1 MKKVKKKQNRVLG
14 KQMIYSD
21 PVDDVKQK
29 KTGNS
34 LTFETNGISPSGN
47 PHIDTDHLRLMIEY
61 THLALV
67 LLDLEGYVIE
77 FNQKA
82 KQLCKKLTGK
92 TLLPETH
99 LKTYLIKD
107 NESILLSRFEE
118 AGEGKTAASVF
129 KFDYEGTD
137 NWYELRFIPV
147 INMEQTKFI
156 NLEISDITEQYI
168 TALQLQKNESQLNA
182 IFSFAGVGI
191 GLSSLEGKWLRC
203 NEAMCEM
210 TGFTEEELL
219 NMTISDLT
227 HPADRDIT
235 QEHLDDVVSKTISNY
250 RIEKR
255 YLRKNNTWF
264 WADVS
269 VTPLLDSQGDIQAYI
284 GIFSDI
290 TTNKNAEKALKL
302 TQSTVDHASVSI
314 VWLNTDGKLIY
325 ANNNTLQYLQ
335 YSREELLNMF
345 IWQLDKDYNKQKLQ
359 DDIEKLRRKESLVME
374 RIHRTKTG
382 DQIPVQVVANLFVQN
397 DETYICTFVQ
407 VITER
412 KKAELALKESEEWF
426 RQIFDQ
432 SPVGIAI
439 VSLDQQFVREN
450 QMLGTILGAE
460 QKDFSRIKVNEIVH
474 NDDRDLLQLQFNQL
488 MLGEIAKISLDLRC
502 IRFDGPLVW
511 IRMNIRSLS
520 NANGNIVQM
529 LLIME
534 DITSRKN
541 TEQALKESEDRF
553 RKFFDE
559 DASVKLLVDPD
570 SGIIKDANKAAVS
583 FYGYNREQL
592 VKMKISDLNR
602 LPQRVMIKELVET
615 KVKATNY
622 FERTHWLSKGASREV
637 EIYATSLNIDH
648 HIFLF
653 YIIHDVTSRK
663 VALEALRISEERYR
677 VLFEH
682 SAIPIWEEDFS
693 SVKKYLDELK
703 KSKRNTDLRNYL
715 EENPDEVIN
724 LVSMIKVSDVN
735 QKSVEFFEVEEKGK
749 LIRNLVNNF
758 TSEMLDVYR
767 EEMLVLAEGK
777 TSFSAEI
784 PVVTGSGKNKV
795 IAVNLFVTPGF
806 EPTLSRVLVSFVDVT
821 TRVKVQKEL
830 QESVRKL
837 NKLNATK
844 DRFFSIIAHD
854 LKNPFN
860 SILGYAELLRQNHK
874 KYDNEKRELLIQN
887 LFDSSTKA
895 YELLENLLD
904 WARSQL
910 GRLELRKERINL
922 PTVVQ
927 EVTSALAMHAFQKNI
942 SISTDIDQNMYVVGD
957 TYVLQTILRNLLSN
971 AIKFTGEDG
980 TVRIEAYESYNLVN
994 IVVKDTGIG
1003 IPVKIQ
1009 DKLFSLEGIYTT
1021 KGTGNERGTGLGLL
1035 LCAEFVEKLGGT
1047 IRVKSKPG
1055 EGSTFNFTVPKK

>member
-1 MKKVKKKQNRVLG
+1 
-14 KQMIYSD
+14 MIY
-21 PVDDVKQK
+21 PGFADDVEKRK
-29 KTGNS
+29 IGNS
-34 LTFETNGISPSGN
+34 LSFLTNGISLSGN
-47 PHIDTDHLRLMIEY
+47 PHVDSEYLRMMIEY
-61 THLALV
+61 NHLGIV
-67 LLDLEGYVIE
+67 LFDYEGYVIE
-77 FNQKA
+77 YNQKA

-92 TLLPETH
+92 ILSRETH
-99 LKTYLIKD
+99 LSTYLIKE

-118 AGEGKTAASVF
+118 AEEGKTAASVF
-129 KFDYEGTD
+129 KFDDEGTD
-137 NWYELRFIPV
+137 NWYEFRFIPIV
-147 INMEQTKFI
+147 SMKQTKFI
-156 NLEISDITEQYI
+156 NLEISDITEQYT
-168 TALQLQKNESQLNA
+168 TALQLQKNESQMNA

-219 NMTISDLT
+219 NMTIRDLT
-227 HPADRDIT
+227 HPDDRDIT
-235 QEHLDDVVSKTISNY
+235 QEHLDEVVSKTITNY

-269 VTPLLDSQGDIQAYI
+269 VTPLLNSRGDVQSYI

-290 TTNKNAEKALKL
+290 TSNKNAEKALKL

-325 ANNNTLQYLQ
+325 VNNNTLQYLK
-335 YSREELLNMF
+335 YSREELLNMYV
-345 IWQLDKDYNKQKLQ
+345 WELDKDFSKRKLQ
-359 DDIEKLRRKESLVME
+359 EDIEKLRRQESIVTE

-382 DQIPVQVVANLFVQN
+382 EQIPVQVVANLFVQN
-397 DETYICTFVQ
+397 GETYICTFVQ

-439 VSLDQQFVREN
+439 VSLDQQFVRVN
-450 QMLGTILGAE
+450 HMLGTILGAR

-474 NDDRDLLQLQFNQL
+474 IDDRDLLQLQFNQL
-488 MLGEIAKISLDLRC
+488 MLGEISKISLDLRC

-511 IRMNIRSLS
+511 IRLNIRSLS
-520 NANGNIVQM
+520 NASGKVTQM
-529 LLIME
+529 LFIME
-534 DITSRKN
+534 DITSRKK

-570 SGIIKDANKAAVS
+570 SGIIKDVNKAALS
-583 FYGYNREQL
+583 FYGYEREQL
-592 VKMKISDLNR
+592 VKMKICDLNH
-602 LPQRVMIKELVET
+602 LPQKVMLNELAET
-615 KVKATNY
+615 KVKASNY
-622 FERTHWLSKGASREV
+622 FERTHWLFTGESREV
-637 EIYATSLNIDH
+637 EIYSTPLNIDQ
-648 HIFLF
+648 HIHLF

-693 SVKKYLDELK
+693 QVKKYLEELK

-724 LVSMIKVSDVN
+724 LASLIKVSDVN

-758 TSEMLDVYR
+758 TSEVLDVYR
-767 EEMLVLAEGK
+767 EEMLGLAEGK
-777 TSFSAEI
+777 TTFSAEI

-806 EPTLSRVLVSFVDVT
+806 EQTLSRVLVSFVDVT
-821 TRVKVQKEL
+821 SRVKAQKEL

-860 SILGYAELLRQNHK
+860 SILGFTDLLRQNHK
-874 KYDNEKRELLIQN
+874 KYDDEKRDFLIQN
-887 LFDSSTKA
+887 LFESSAKA

-910 GRLELRKERINL
+910 GRLELRKDTINL
-922 PTVVQ
+922 FAVVQ
-927 EVTSALAMHAFQKNI
+927 EVTRTLSMHATQKNI
-942 SISTDIDQNMYVVGD
+942 NISTDISQDLYIVGD

-971 AIKFTGEDG
+971 AIKFTGENG
-980 TVRIEAYESYNLVN
+980 SVRIEARESSEEVN
-994 IVVKDTGIG
+994 VIVTDTGIG
-1003 IPVKIQ
+1003 IPEEIH

-1047 IRVKSKPG
+1047 ISVKSKTG